1 MKPNKPE
8 IASALRPNAG
18 GDVVKPA
25 EILTIETID
34 GIGLEQQQLESVIE
48 SVSIIPSHVSSHCG
62 THEDGECSC
71 TNCGDVKQ
79 TYEVNLDKIG

>member
-34 GIGLEQQQLESVIE
+34 GIGLE
-48 SVSIIPSHVSSHCG
+48 
-62 THEDGECSC
+62 
-71 TNCGDVKQ
+71 
-79 TYEVNLDKIG
+79 